1 MKLLGLLMAGALLA
15 SAQTQLDKLTDRF
28 YGDYFRFS
36 PSTGTAV
43 GFHQYDSALEDYSQG
58 NMRAYVAMLRSYIPK
73 FEKASASEDRDLVLM
88 KIHSELLAVEKI
100 HYWTSNPDF
109 YSSSATESIFSLI
122 SRQFAPPEIRLRS
135 VIARED
141 QIPRMLQDGRQNL
154 KNPPRI
160 FTEVALEQL
169 PGIESFFAND
179 VPKAFS
185 GVKDAG
191 LLARFRKS
199 NDGVLAALRSY
210 QDYVKNTLL
219 PISHGD
225 FRIGAENYQKK
236 LLYDED
242 VDIPLDRL
250 LKIGYDDLHRN
261 QKMLAEVARK
271 IDPHKTTVQ
280 IADELGADHPR
291 PDQLLATFR
300 DTFASLK
307 EFIQEHHIITIP
319 STVEPTLEETPPFMR
334 ALTTASMDTPGPF
347 ETKATKA
354 YFNVTLPEKNWPR
367 QETQEFMT
375 AFNRGTIAST
385 AIHEA
390 YPGHYV
396 QLLWFHQL
404 HSKVKKLTQVNTDVE
419 GWAHYTEQMMLD
431 EGYGNHDPKL
441 RFGQL
446 IDALLRDCR
455 YIVGIEMHTGK
466 MTYEQGIE
474 FFMKQGY
481 MTHAYAE
488 RETKRGTSDPTYL
501 VYTLGKLEILKLRED
516 YHQKVGAAFN
526 LEQFHNDFVK
536 QGGIPIKMIR
546 RNMLGNDSPAL

>member
-1 MKLLGLLMAGALLA
+1 MAGALLA
-15 SAQTQLDKLTDRF
+15 SAQTQFDKLVDRF
-28 YGDYFRFS
+28 YDDYFRFS

-43 GFHQYDSALEDYSQG
+43 GFHQYDSALENYSES
-58 NMRAYVAMLRSYIPK
+58 NIRAYAAMLRGYIPQ
-73 FEKASASEDRDLVLM
+73 FENAPASEDRDLVLI
-88 KIHSELLAVEKI
+88 KIHSELLAVENI
-100 HYWTSNPDF
+100 HYWTNNPDF

-122 SRQFAPPEIRLRS
+122 SREFAPPEVRLRS
-135 VIARED
+135 VIAREN
-141 QIPRMLQDGRQNL
+141 QIPRMLQYGRQNL

-185 GVKDAG
+185 SVNDAA

-210 QDYVKNTLL
+210 QDYVKNSLL
-219 PISHGD
+219 PNSHGD
-225 FRIGAENYQKK
+225 FRIGADNYQKK

-271 IDPHKTTVQ
+271 IDPHKTTTQ
-280 IADELGADHPR
+280 IADELAADHPKS
-291 PDQLLATFR
+291 DQLLETFR

-307 EFIQEHHIITIP
+307 EFIRDHHIITIP
-319 STVEPTLEETPPFMR
+319 SAVEPTLEETPPFMR

-375 AFNRGTIAST
+375 AFNRGTIVST

-404 HSKVKKLTQVNTDVE
+404 RSKVKKLTQVNTNVE

-466 MTYEQGIE
+466 MTYQQGIE

-516 YHQKVGAAFN
+516 YHRQVGAAFN
-526 LEQFHNDFVK
+526 LQQFHNDFVK
-536 QGGIPIKMIR
+536 QGGIPITMIR
-546 RNMLGNDSPAL
+546 RNMLHNDSPAL